1 MFTIPALKD
10 VLSLADQQQ
19 GALPWGGWLL
29 LILIIILF
37 FVLLW
42 RWLGLS
48 KGGEHAA
55 FPVDAIEDKVKP
67 QTVNPAPLASE
78 KTASLATPVE
88 PVSLPKDDD

>member
-19 GALPWGGWLL
+19 IALPWGGWLL
-29 LILIIILF
+29 LILIIILL

-67 QTVNPAPLASE
+67 QATNP
-78 KTASLATPVE
+78 E
-88 PVSLPKDDD
+88 PVTAAKPDDLTG

>member
-29 LILIIILF
+29 LILVIILF

-67 QTVNPAPLASE
+67 QSANQKPA
-78 KTASLATPVE
+78 ATTKP
-88 PVSLPKDDD
+88 DDLTG